1 MKNFDNAI
9 YEMVLDGCVYRGTR
23 DELAAIIAEYRENHD
38 QPLMGPNSYGSLGC
52 IFLFTVSL
60 IKFATLMN
68 REEALA
74 TASKYG
80 LQDEVAYAIDV
91 LDCTPIEALEEWD
104 IL

>member
-1 MKNFDNAI
+1 
-9 YEMVLDGCVYRGTR
+9 
-23 DELAAIIAEYRENHD
+23 
-38 QPLMGPNSYGSLGC
+38 
-52 IFLFTVSL
+52 
-60 IKFATLMN
+60 MN